1 MKSFLIV
8 LGKFFAYFW
17 AVIFVLSS
25 IGGIIM
31 CAAATDT
38 ITLVLCIV
46 FSILFFFI
54 GIAIFY
60 TVSKRSSATVDCNT
74 ATSVHTNFSTENMN
88 PSIDVPDRFNQS
100 LTTAPLS
107 TNTHYPKCNCDG
119 CPNQSLCEYGHI
131 IYDEFT
137 KERMTLADKFI
148 MLNTFEMDS
157 FTPNLEPINIISD
170 MQDLY
175 DGKRIDTYPK
185 DIVENTLSY
194 LQEEKKLYLSFGKC
208 GRAYFNYMK
217 MNGPINNLKSV
228 LKNK

>member
-88 PSIDVPDRFNQS
+88 PSIDVPDRF
-100 LTTAPLS
+100 
-107 TNTHYPKCNCDG
+107 
-119 CPNQSLCEYGHI
+119 NQSLCEYGHI